1 MGASAARAY
10 VGVGIPAIGLHFLLP
25 NDVAVYDSI
34 GLAAAGAILVG
45 VAWHRPATWR
55 AWLTIGVSQL
65 VMAAGDVVYD
75 AVTTRSPGPS
85 DVLYLAADALLVTGV
100 VMLAAHSTRG
110 VWSGHL
116 DAVLITIALGITSW
130 VLIFDGT
137 IARGSVAARVVAFA
151 YPLADLLLV
160 GAVVRLLLVPGRRS
174 PSYWLLAGAIVPLFV
189 SDGSWVVPVLEHA
202 YSGGTTLWDIG
213 WLSSYVLLGGAALHP
228 SMGRLVERD
237 DHRSRHPLR
246 GVLVLG
252 LALVSTPLAVGAEIL
267 LRPDI
272 QLAPV
277 AIAGGV
283 LLGLVIGRFA
293 LMLVEI
299 ERLRQAVE
307 ASERKF
313 RLVFE
318 RAPIGITLGRGG
330 MMGETNPA
338 LRRMLGYSAEEF
350 ARMHYTA
357 ITEPDDPEL
366 MQNARMVDG
375 DHWFSVDK
383 RYRRKDGTMLD
394 THTHVAIDLGD
405 GFGVSL
411 IEDWS
416 RRRELEE
423 QLRQAQKMEAVGQLA
438 GGVAHDFNNLMTAVL
453 GYSDL
458 ILAKL
463 PADDPQREKVEAIR
477 ESAVRASDLTR
488 QLLAFGRRQ
497 MLRSDDVDLRDVVAR
512 MDGLLRRLIGEQA
525 RLTTRLG
532 AEAVV
537 VRADSTQLEQVVVN
551 LVLNARDAMPNGG
564 SIEVGVDV
572 DGDDAVIVVVDDGC
586 GIDEAAREHI
596 FEPFFTT
603 KPQGQGSGLG
613 LSTVYGIVGQSGGT
627 IEVESVPG
635 RTAFTVR
642 LPLAVAPGAARGLRK
657 LVSANLVD

>member
-1 MGASAARAY
+1 MA
-10 VGVGIPAIGLHFLLP
+10 AIGLHFLLP

-55 AWLTIGVSQL
+55 AWVTIGASQVL
-65 VMAAGDVVYD
+65 MAAGDLVYN
-75 AVTTRSPGPS
+75 TLTSRSPGPS
-85 DVLYLAADALLVTGV
+85 DVLYLSADALLVSGV
-100 VMLAAHSTRG
+100 VMLAAHSTRRI
-110 VWSGHL
+110 WSGHL
-116 DAVLITIALGITSW
+116 DAVLVTIAVGITSW

-137 IARGSVAARVVAFA
+137 IGGGSAASRVLAFA

-160 GAVVRLLLVPGRRS
+160 GAVVRLLLVSGRRS
-174 PSYWLLAGAIVPLFV
+174 PSYWLLAAAIVPLFV
-189 SDGSWVVPVLEHA
+189 SDGSWVVPVLEHT
-202 YSGGTTLWDIG
+202 YSGGTTLWDVG
-213 WLSSYVLLGGAALHP
+213 WLSSYVLVAAAALHP
-228 SMGRLVERD
+228 SMGRLVEPHGARE
-237 DHRSRHPLR
+237 RHPLR

-277 AIAGGV
+277 AIAGGL

-299 ERLRQAVE
+299 DRLRRAVE

-318 RAPIGITLGRGG
+318 RAPIGITLGRAG

-338 LRRMLGYSAEEF
+338 LQRMLGYTAEEF
-350 ARMHYTA
+350 ARMHYSE
-357 ITEPDDPEL
+357 ITELDDSEL
-366 MQNARMVDG
+366 MENARVVGG
-375 DHWFSVDK
+375 DRWFSVDK
-383 RYRRKDGTMLD
+383 RYRRKDGGMLD

-463 PADDPQREKVEAIR
+463 PAEDPQREKIEAIR
-477 ESAVRASDLTR
+477 ESAVRASELTR

-497 MLRSDDVDLRDVVAR
+497 MLRSDDVDLREVVAR
-512 MDGLLRRLIGEQA
+512 MDGLLRRLIGEQVH
-525 RLTTRLG
+525 LETRL
-532 AEAVV
+532 APDPVV
-537 VRADSTQLEQVVVN
+537 VRADPTQLEQVVVN
-551 LVLNARDAMPNGG
+551 LVLNARDAMPGG
-564 SIEVGVDV
+564 GTIEVGVRA
-572 DGDDAVIVVVDDGC
+572 DGDAAVLVVVDDGC
-586 GIDEAAREHI
+586 GIDESAREHI

-627 IEVESVPG
+627 IEADSEPG
-635 RTAFTVR
+635 CGTAFTVR
-642 LPLAVAPGAARGLRK
+642 LPLAAGGREEVLAGALPGK
-657 LVSANLVD
+657 LLD

>member
-1 MGASAARAY
+1 MA
-10 VGVGIPAIGLHFLLP
+10 AIGLHFLLP

-55 AWLTIGVSQL
+55 AWVTIGASQVL
-65 VMAAGDVVYD
+65 MAAGDLVYD
-75 AVTTRSPGPS
+75 TLTSRSPGPS
-85 DVLYLAADALLVTGV
+85 DVLYLSADALLVSGV
-100 VMLAAHSTRG
+100 VMLAAHSTRRI
-110 VWSGHL
+110 WSGHL
-116 DAVLITIALGITSW
+116 DAVLVTIAVGITSW

-137 IARGSVAARVVAFA
+137 IGGGSAASRVLAFA

-174 PSYWLLAGAIVPLFV
+174 PSYWLLAAAIVPLFV
-189 SDGSWVVPVLEHA
+189 SDGSWVVPVLERT
-202 YSGGTTLWDIG
+202 YSGGTTLWDVG
-213 WLSSYVLLGGAALHP
+213 WLSSYVLVAAAALHP
-228 SMGRLVERD
+228 SMGRLVEPHGARE
-237 DHRSRHPLR
+237 RHPLR

-277 AIAGGV
+277 AIAGGL

-299 ERLRQAVE
+299 DRLRRAVE

-318 RAPIGITLGRGG
+318 RAPIGITLGRAG

-338 LRRMLGYSAEEF
+338 LQRMLGYTAEEF
-350 ARMHYTA
+350 ARMHYSE
-357 ITEPDDPEL
+357 ITELDDSEL
-366 MQNARMVDG
+366 MENARVVGG
-375 DHWFSVDK
+375 DRWFSVDK
-383 RYRRKDGTMLD
+383 RYRRKDGGMLD

-463 PADDPQREKVEAIR
+463 PAEDPQREKIEAIR
-477 ESAVRASDLTR
+477 ESAVRASELTR

-497 MLRSDDVDLRDVVAR
+497 MLRSDDVDLREVVAR
-512 MDGLLRRLIGEQA
+512 MDGLLRRLIGEQVH
-525 RLTTRLG
+525 LETRL
-532 AEAVV
+532 APDPVV
-537 VRADSTQLEQVVVN
+537 VRADPTQLEQVVVN
-551 LVLNARDAMPNGG
+551 LVLNARDAMPGG
-564 SIEVGVDV
+564 GTIEVGVRA
-572 DGDDAVIVVVDDGC
+572 DGDAAVLVVVDDGC
-586 GIDEAAREHI
+586 GIDESAREHI

-627 IEVESVPG
+627 IEADSEPG
-635 RTAFTVR
+635 CGTAFTVR
-642 LPLAVAPGAARGLRK
+642 LPLAAGGREEVLAGALPGK
-657 LVSANLVD
+657 LLD